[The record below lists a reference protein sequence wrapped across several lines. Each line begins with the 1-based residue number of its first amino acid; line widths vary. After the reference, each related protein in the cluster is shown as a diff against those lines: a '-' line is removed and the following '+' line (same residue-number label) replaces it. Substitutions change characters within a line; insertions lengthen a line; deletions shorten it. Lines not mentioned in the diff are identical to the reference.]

1 MTKYQ
6 SYTINTIHKIP
17 QVQQYLSEA
26 QQFKLKVVAH
36 VLPFKVNNYV
46 IDQLID
52 WSKVP
57 NDPIYQL
64 TFPQEEMLSE
74 ADFEKMAI
82 VLQQSPKDKV
92 LIQAVANDIR
102 NRLNP
107 HPAGQKEHNIPLF
120 EGEKLSGI
128 QHKYRETLLFFPN
141 HGQTCHAY
149 CTFCFRWPQ
158 FVGMEGMKFASKE
171 IEVLLKYLQQHP
183 LVSDVLFTGG
193 DPMIMSALK
202 LRYYIEPLL
211 DSGLPQVQNIRI
223 GSKVLGFWPYKF
235 LSDSDALDTLA
246 LFKSVTDSGKHL
258 AFMAHFS
265 HPKELETEAA
275 QAAIAKVR
283 STGAEIRSQSPI
295 MRGVNDDVDTWA
307 KMWTLQVKLGCI
319 PYYMFIARDTGAQ
332 DYFAVP
338 LVEALEIF
346 QAAYRKVSGIAR
358 SVRGPVMSTFYGK
371 IMVMGCPIINGQ
383 KVMALQFLQGR
394 NPEWAGEIFFA
405 IYDPEAIW
413 LDELRPAF
421 GAAHFFFEQ
430 HEPSFL

>member
-1 MTKYQ
+1 
-6 SYTINTIHKIP
+6 
-17 QVQQYLSEA
+17 
-26 QQFKLKVVAH
+26 
-36 VLPFKVNNYV
+36 
-46 IDQLID
+46 
-52 WSKVP
+52 
-57 NDPIYQL
+57 
-64 TFPQEEMLSE
+64 
-74 ADFEKMAI
+74 
-82 VLQQSPKDKV
+82 
-92 LIQAVANDIR
+92 
-102 NRLNP
+102 
-107 HPAGQKEHNIPLF
+107 
-120 EGEKLSGI
+120 
-128 QHKYRETLLFFPN
+128 
-141 HGQTCHAY
+141 
-149 CTFCFRWPQ
+149 
-158 FVGMEGMKFASKE
+158 MKFASKE

-235 LSDSDALDTLA
+235 LSDSGALDTLA